1 MGKTTVRATKVDPA
15 TRFPRGAEVIE
26 RLRLAGYVP
35 GIAGNRTYI
44 KKGPYNR
51 DKVAYAQ
58 WIDELRDPVVSAQA
72 KNYIRLTEA
81 RRRRWAAEQ
90 KKKGGK

>member
-1 MGKTTVRATKVDPA
+1 MADVTAVRATKVDPA

-35 GIAGNRTYI
+35 TIVGNRFFV

-58 WIDELRDPVVSAQA
+58 WIDHLNDPDIRKEAV
-72 KNYIRLTEA
+72 NYLRLTHA
-81 RRRRWAAEQ
+81 RRRR
-90 KKKGGK
+90 KVT

>member
-1 MGKTTVRATKVDPA
+1 MAVATVRATKVDPA

-35 GIAGNRTYI
+35 GIAGNRTFI
-44 KKGPYNR
+44 RKGPYNR

-58 WIDELRDPVVSAQA
+58 WIDELRDPVVSMQA

-81 RRRRWAAEQ
+81 RRRRML
-90 KKKGGK
+90 KRKGRK